1 VHHWLT
7 ITAIPKEPK
16 VLQRQ
21 GLSQVEIREFVEAI
35 QRTHNLAKVLSE
47 YGVNPETVKIL
58 ESLLKTL
65 KVPLW
70 SY

>member
-1 VHHWLT
+1 MSLEE
-7 ITAIPKEPK
+7 I
-16 VLQRQ
+16 LQKQ
-21 GLSQVEIREFVEAI
+21 GLSQVEIREFVEAL
-35 QRTHNLAKVLSE
+35 QGTHNTAKVLSE

-65 KVPLW
+65 RVPLW